1 MSDKISMVP
10 YNTRIEQSLSDK
22 LKEYSTASD
31 ISITKII
38 NKALEEYLNNIQLK
52 K

>member
-1 MSDKISMVP
+1 MAGKTMVS

-22 LKEYSTASD
+22 LKEYSTASE

-38 NKALEEYLNNIQLK
+38 NEALEEYLAKIELK
-52 K
+52 N

>member
-1 MSDKISMVP
+1 MAGKVMVS
-10 YNTRIEQSLSDK
+10 YNTRIEQSLSDR

-38 NKALEEYLNNIQLK
+38 NKAIEDYLDKIDTTK
-52 K
+52 

>member
-1 MSDKISMVP
+1 MAGKVMVS
-10 YNTRIEQSLSDK
+10 YTTRIEQSLSDR

-38 NKALEEYLNNIQLK
+38 NKALEDYMDKIEQK

>member
-1 MSDKISMVP
+1 MAGKIMVS
-10 YNTRIEQSLSDK
+10 YTTRIEQSLSDK

-38 NKALEEYLNNIQLK
+38 NKALEEYLNHIEIKN
-52 K
+52 

>member
-1 MSDKISMVP
+1 MAGKVMVS
-10 YNTRIEQSLSDK
+10 YATRIEQSLSNR

-38 NKALEEYLNNIQLK
+38 NKALEDYLDKIDSTK
-52 K
+52 

>member
-1 MSDKISMVP
+1 MAGKTMVS
-10 YNTRIEQSLSDK
+10 YTTRIEQTLSDR
-22 LKEYSTASD
+22 LKEYSTTSD

-38 NKALEEYLNNIQLK
+38 NKALEDYLNNIELK

>member
-1 MSDKISMVP
+1 MADKIMVS
-10 YNTRIEQSLSDK
+10 YNTRIEQSLSER

-38 NKALEEYLNNIQLK
+38 NKALEEYLNRIDLK
-52 K
+52 N

>member
-1 MSDKISMVP
+1 MAGKVMVS
-10 YNTRIEQSLSDK
+10 YTTRIEQSLSNK

-38 NKALEEYLNNIQLK
+38 NKALEEYLTNIELK

>member
-1 MSDKISMVP
+1 MASKVMVS
-10 YNTRIEQSLSDK
+10 YNTRIEQSLSDR

-38 NKALEEYLNNIQLK
+38 NKALEEYLDKIQATK
-52 K
+52 

>member
-1 MSDKISMVP
+1 MAGKVMVS
-10 YNTRIEQSLSDK
+10 YATRIEQSLSDR

-38 NKALEEYLNNIQLK
+38 NKALEDYLDKIDSTK
-52 K
+52 

>member
-1 MSDKISMVP
+1 MAGKVMVS
-10 YNTRIEQSLSDK
+10 YTTRIEQSLSDK

-38 NKALEEYLNNIQLK
+38 NKALEEYLNKI
-52 K
+52 

>member
-1 MSDKISMVP
+1 MAGKVMVS
-10 YNTRIEQSLSDK
+10 YTTRIEQSLSDK

-38 NKALEEYLNNIQLK
+38 NKALEEYLNNIETK

>member
-1 MSDKISMVP
+1 MAGKVMVS

-38 NKALEEYLNNIQLK
+38 NKALEEYLNNIEQK
-52 K
+52 N

>member
-1 MSDKISMVP
+1 MAGKVMVS
-10 YNTRIEQSLSDK
+10 YSTRIEQSLSDK

-38 NKALEEYLNNIQLK
+38 NKALEEYLNKMDAKN
-52 K
+52 

>member
-1 MSDKISMVP
+1 MVS

-22 LKEYSTASD
+22 LKEYSAASD

-38 NKALEEYLNNIQLK
+38 NEALEEYLK
-52 K
+52 KIEITK

>member
-1 MSDKISMVP
+1 MASKVMVS
-10 YNTRIEQSLSDK
+10 YNTRIEQSLSDR

-38 NKALEEYLNNIQLK
+38 NKALEEYLDKIEAAK
-52 K
+52 

>member
-1 MSDKISMVP
+1 MAGKVMVS
-10 YNTRIEQSLSDK
+10 YTTRIEQSLSER
-22 LKEYSTASD
+22 LKEYSTESD

-38 NKALEEYLNNIQLK
+38 NKALEDYLDKIETK

>member
-1 MSDKISMVP
+1 MVS
-10 YNTRIEQSLSDK
+10 YTTRIEQSLSDR

-38 NKALEEYLNNIQLK
+38 NKALEDYMDKIEQK

>member
-1 MSDKISMVP
+1 MAGKTMVT
-10 YNTRIEQSLSDK
+10 YSTRIEQSLSDR
-22 LKEYSTASD
+22 LKEYSTASE

-38 NKALEEYLNNIQLK
+38 NKALEEYLKNIELK

>member
-1 MSDKISMVP
+1 MAGKVMVS
-10 YNTRIEQSLSDK
+10 YTTRIEQTLSER

-38 NKALEEYLNNIQLK
+38 NKALEEYLDKIELK

>member
-1 MSDKISMVP
+1 MAGKVMVS
-10 YNTRIEQSLSDK
+10 YTTRIEQTLSNR
-22 LKEYSTASD
+22 LKEYSTTSD

-38 NKALEEYLNNIQLK
+38 NKALEDYLDQIDQK

>member
-1 MSDKISMVP
+1 MASKVMVS
-10 YNTRIEQSLSDK
+10 YNTRIEKALSDR

-38 NKALEEYLNNIQLK
+38 NKALEDYLDKIDSTK
-52 K
+52 

>member
-1 MSDKISMVP
+1 MASKVMVS
-10 YNTRIEQSLSDK
+10 YNTRIEQALSDR
-22 LKEYSTASD
+22 LKEHSTTSE

-38 NKALEEYLNNIQLK
+38 NKALEEYLNKIETK

>member
-1 MSDKISMVP
+1 MAGKVMVS
-10 YNTRIEQSLSDK
+10 YTTRIEQSLSDR
-22 LKEYSTASD
+22 LKEHSTASD

-38 NKALEEYLNNIQLK
+38 NKALEEYMDKIDLK

>member
-1 MSDKISMVP
+1 MAGKVMVS
-10 YNTRIEQSLSDK
+10 YTTRIEQSLSDR
-22 LKEYSTASD
+22 LKEHSVASD

-38 NKALEEYLNNIQLK
+38 NKALEDYLDKIDLK

>member
-1 MSDKISMVP
+1 MAGKTMVS
-10 YNTRIEQSLSDK
+10 YSTRIEQTLSDR
-22 LKEYSTASD
+22 LKEYSSASD

-38 NKALEEYLNNIQLK
+38 NKALEEYLSNIEAK

>member
-1 MSDKISMVP
+1 MAGKTMVS
-10 YNTRIEQSLSDK
+10 YSTRIEQSLSDK
-22 LKEYSTASD
+22 LKAYSVASD

-38 NKALEEYLNNIQLK
+38 NKALEDYFENLELK